1 MATATQGTAKTIDEG
16 STIQALALT
25 KLAGGSD
32 PPFVRVESDRSAS
45 KTEYERPRRIFA
57 AIQRMSGRS
66 SSKPVGKPTSARLVV
81 SKSQNPNA
89 VAVC

>member
-32 PPFVRVESDRSAS
+32 PPFVRAELDRSAS

>member
-32 PPFVRVESDRSAS
+32 PLACNQTVRRPRPSTRGHDGFLQLFNECQGVQVQNRSAS
-45 KTEYERPRRIFA
+45 RHRRA
-57 AIQRMSGRS
+57 
-66 SSKPVGKPTSARLVV
+66 
-81 SKSQNPNA
+81 
-89 VAVC
+89 